1 MMQLPGGLLRA
12 GALKRELW
20 LRDPDGELELRIAE
34 APRHA
39 RSFHDVV
46 SRVLSAAVED
56 LGGSALSHADA
67 HELCVGDRQ
76 FLMQRVSI
84 LLGNARQ
91 WIQASCAECEK
102 PFEVDV
108 DLEMLPVG
116 EAGAGFP
123 FVEVETRAGKLRLR
137 VPSGADQSAIEPL
150 GSGEAAE
157 RELLRRCVVDGELP
171 ARLPLDD
178 IARIDAALEAVSPW
192 VVTELAAPCPECK
205 AECTVPLD
213 PYASLRGSARQIFDE
228 VHALASHYHWS
239 EAEILALPR
248 ARRQLYLSRI
258 DRARGLS
265 T

>member
-1 MMQLPGGLLRA
+1 MMRLPGGLLHA
-12 GALKRELW
+12 GALKRELR
-20 LRDPDGELELRIAE
+20 LREPDGELELLIAE
-34 APRHA
+34 APRRA
-39 RSFHDVV
+39 RSFHDAV

-56 LGGSALSHADA
+56 LDGSALSHAHA

-76 FLMQRVSI
+76 FLMQRVSV

-91 WIQASCAECEK
+91 WLEASCPECEK
-102 PFEVDV
+102 PFEVEV
-108 DLEMLPVG
+108 DLETLPVG

-123 FVEVETRAGKLRLR
+123 FVEVETRIGKLRLR
-137 VPSGADQSAIEPL
+137 VPSGADQSALEPL
-150 GSGEAAE
+150 GRGEVAE
-157 RELLRRCVVDGELP
+157 RELLRRCVVGGELP
-171 ARLPLDD
+171 ARLALDD

-192 VVTELAAPCPECK
+192 IVTELAAQCPECK
-205 AECTVPLD
+205 TECTVPLD
-213 PYASLRGSARQIFDE
+213 PYASLRGSARQILDD

-248 ARRQLYLSRI
+248 ARRRLYLSRI